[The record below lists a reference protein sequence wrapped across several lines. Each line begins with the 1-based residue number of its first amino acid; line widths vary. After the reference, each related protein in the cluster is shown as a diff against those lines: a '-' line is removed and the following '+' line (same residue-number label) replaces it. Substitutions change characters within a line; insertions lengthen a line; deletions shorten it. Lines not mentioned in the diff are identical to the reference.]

1 MGEWFCSNHPSSGV
15 GKVKR
20 EQWVVVHVNVW
31 FRNTG
36 GGRGGGVGES
46 ERGVVMLC
54 WGGTADGEDEGGA
67 VVLSSLCWG
76 GSADGED
83 EGDAVVFSSL
93 CWGGSADGE
102 DEGGAVVVLFS
113 LGLGRSSGADVEDEG
128 GAVLSSCFF
137 GLGGSSGADI

>member
-20 EQWVVVHVNVW
+20 EQWVVVNVW

-76 GSADGED
+76 GGED
-83 EGDAVVFSSL
+83 EGVLSYFPL
-93 CWGGSADGE
+93 SAG
-102 DEGGAVVVLFS
+102 VVVPMEKTRGELS
-113 LGLGRSSGADVEDEG
+113 LRRVRFCRIFLSLLG
-128 GAVLSSCFF
+128 
-137 GLGGSSGADI
+137 